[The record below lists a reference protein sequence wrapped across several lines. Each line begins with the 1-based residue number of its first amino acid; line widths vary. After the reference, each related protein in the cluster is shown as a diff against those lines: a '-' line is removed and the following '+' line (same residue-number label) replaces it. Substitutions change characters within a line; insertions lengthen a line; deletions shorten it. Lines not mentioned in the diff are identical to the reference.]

1 MDMEGGIKDRR
12 QARLLV
18 KIEVMLNNSIKSYA
32 LDLSEGGMFIYTHV
46 PFPQGTSIDISFNI
60 GEDDTT
66 IMNTSGRIREGAA
79 TIKTSARVQFMKGGV
94 GFGVV
99 FTNLIHDDVEKLKRF
114 IAENMHAHPLGAE
127 AGKAD
132 TRKKVLIVDSSASAR
147 SIYKNKLAFMG
158 CIVREASSG
167 AEVIE
172 LLDKERPDV
181 MVVDIQMVGMDGVK
195 LLQLLHTN
203 EEWKKVKVIV
213 LSGKISSDD
222 AEKISALGVAD
233 ILSKMTTTPNKL
245 VERVKAVLASG

>member
-1 MDMEGGIKDRR
+1 MSMEGGMKDRR
-12 QARLLV
+12 QPRLSV
-18 KIEVMLNNSIKSYA
+18 KIEVMINNSIKGYA

-46 PFPQGTSIDISFNI
+46 PFPQGSVIDISFNLGE
-60 GEDDTT
+60 GEDIT
-66 IMNTSGRIREGAA
+66 IKASGRIREGSA
-79 TIKTSARVQFMKGGV
+79 TIKTSARVQFMQGGV

-99 FTNLIHDDVEKLKRF
+99 FTSLNPVDSEKVKRF
-114 IAENMHAHPLGAE
+114 IAANMHAHPLGAE
-127 AGKAD
+127 AAKAD
-132 TRKKVLIVDSSASAR
+132 TRKKILLVDSSASTR
-147 SIYKNKLAFMG
+147 GIYKNKLAFMG

-213 LSGKISSDD
+213 LSGRISSQD
-222 AEKISALGVAD
+222 AEKISALGVVD